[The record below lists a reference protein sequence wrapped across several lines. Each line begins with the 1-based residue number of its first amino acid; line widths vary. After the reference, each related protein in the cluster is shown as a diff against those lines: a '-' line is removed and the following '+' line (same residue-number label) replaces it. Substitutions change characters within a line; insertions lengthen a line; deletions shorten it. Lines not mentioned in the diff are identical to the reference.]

1 MAYNMKELQQ
11 ELQVLIKCAILKTKA
26 IRANYELQ
34 YDKLKNKYNNTV
46 TNPVTKHNY
55 KAINTMLYD
64 KREIGSKL
72 NNFKHITAN
81 LENILLRLE
90 NEQ

>member
-1 MAYNMKELQQ
+1 MKELQQ

-26 IRANYELQ
+26 IRVGYELQ